1 MRERKKMFMRLAK
14 LYGLVEE
21 ARSVEMRRAAGLV
34 VEVDQAIATQDT
46 SIWASHAAGRSA
58 LFQNDQLGWKQAE
71 AGVLLAGS
79 TRSQLADIR
88 EERLESHASAS
99 EQYQTS
105 RIQSEQLSRLLE
117 DATMAAETV
126 ELRRTQAAADDR
138 HLSRRRWAEMRG
150 TESIDKTAEIIRPV

>member
-21 ARSVEMRRAAGLV
+21 ARSAEMRRAAGLV

-71 AGVLLAGS
+71 AGVLLAGGAG
-79 TRSQLADIR
+79 SQLADIP
-88 EERLESHASAS
+88 EERIESHATAT
-99 EQYQTS
+99 QHDQTS
-105 RIQSEQLSRLLE
+105 RIQNEQISRCLE
-117 DATMAAETV
+117 EPT
-126 ELRRTQAAADDR
+126 LADN
-138 HLSRRRWAEMRG
+138 
-150 TESIDKTAEIIRPV
+150 TA

>member
-1 MRERKKMFMRLAK
+1 MRERKRMFMRLAK

-58 LFQNDQLGWKQAE
+58 LFQDDQLGWKHAE
-71 AGVLLAGS
+71 AGVLLAES

-88 EERLESHASAS
+88 EERIESHAGAS

-105 RIQSEQLSRLLE
+105 RIKSEQMSRLLE
-117 DATMAAETV
+117 DAAMAAETV

-138 HLSRRRWAEMRG
+138 YLSRRRWAEMRV
-150 TESIDKTAEIIRPV
+150 TESIDKTMEIIRPI

>member
-21 ARSVEMRRAAGLV
+21 ARSAEMRRAAGLV

-46 SIWASHAAGRSA
+46 SIWASHAAGRNA

-79 TRSQLADIR
+79 ARSQLADIR
-88 EERLESHASAS
+88 EERIESHASAS
-99 EQYQTS
+99 QQYQTS
-105 RIQSEQLSRLLE
+105 RIQSEQMSRLLE
-117 DATMAAETV
+117 DATMAADTV

-138 HLSRRRWAEMRG
+138 YLSRRRWTEMRA
-150 TESIDKTAEIIRPV
+150 TESTDKTVEIIRPV